1 VFGGSRIAA
10 KNYGIIRSGGN
21 WRRIYV
27 SKMSDVEMSEDPI
40 RVLVVDDSAYL
51 RKVLAEMLNRSPY
64 IQVVGS
70 ASDGQDALEKVQL
83 LRPDVVTLDLY
94 MKGLDGVD
102 FLRRQMKRR
111 PVPVVVC
118 SIASEE
124 GEQAVAAMEA
134 GAVEFV
140 RKPTALALEQVYDIQ
155 SELVEKVMNAA
166 SVSLEKLQQLQ
177 QWDDE
182 KSPTFAPAP
191 ARPRS
196 GGSTVDLVAIGVSTG
211 GPQALRYLLP
221 LLPADFPVPIGIVLH
236 MPIGYTGPLA
246 EKLDEKCALEVLEAK
261 EGLELRPGRVVIA
274 RAGSHMV
281 VECAG
286 EQAFVSLEL
295 SPNDTLHRP
304 SVDVFFRSAAEAF
317 GERVLGVVLTG
328 MGNDGTAGA
337 AWIKAQGGKIFSEDE
352 STCIVYGMPRSVTDA
367 GLSDRVI
374 PLDRMANAILEAV

>member
-1 VFGGSRIAA
+1 
-10 KNYGIIRSGGN
+10 
-21 WRRIYV
+21 
-27 SKMSDVEMSEDPI
+27 MSEGNMSEVPI

-51 RKVLAEMLNRSPY
+51 RKVLAEMLNRSPH

-83 LRPDVVTLDLY
+83 LHPDVVTLDLY

-118 SIASEE
+118 SIASEQ
-124 GEQAVAAMEA
+124 GDQAVAAMEA

-155 SELVEKVMNAA
+155 SELVEKVVSAA
-166 SVSLEKLQQLQ
+166 SASLVKLRQLQ
-177 QWDDE
+177 QWDEE
-182 KSPTFAPAP
+182 KSPNFPPAP
-191 ARPRS
+191 VRPRAGAS
-196 GGSTVDLVAIGVSTG
+196 LVDLVAIGVSTG

-221 LLPADFPVPIGIVLH
+221 LLPADFPAPIGIVLH

-246 EKLDEKCALEVLEAK
+246 EKLDERCALEVLEAR

-281 VECAG
+281 VESAG
-286 EQAFVSLEL
+286 EHSFVRLAL
-295 SPNDTLHRP
+295 SPSDTLHRP

-317 GERVLGVVLTG
+317 GDRTLGIVLTG

-337 AWIKAQGGKIFSEDE
+337 AWIKAQGGQVFSEDE
-352 STCIVYGMPRSVTDA
+352 STCIVYGMPRSVADA

-374 PLDRMANAILEAV
+374 PLDRMVRAILEAV